1 MGPLGAPGGPKAQGP
16 RYPGDEGAQGPKACR
31 DPRSQGRLA
40 ICFRTPLLV
49 FMTFWAFFFE
59 RGREGRPSLKA
70 NKVCF
75 KSFFINVKLVL
86 VLPGPWAPGSLS
98 SWSHGSGPEVPGL
111 QGPWEALAPPPP
123 R

>member
-70 NKVCF
+70 NKVF
-75 KSFFINVKLVL
+75 LKNILY
-86 VLPGPWAPGSLS
+86 
-98 SWSHGSGPEVPGL
+98 
-111 QGPWEALAPPPP
+111 
-123 R
+123 